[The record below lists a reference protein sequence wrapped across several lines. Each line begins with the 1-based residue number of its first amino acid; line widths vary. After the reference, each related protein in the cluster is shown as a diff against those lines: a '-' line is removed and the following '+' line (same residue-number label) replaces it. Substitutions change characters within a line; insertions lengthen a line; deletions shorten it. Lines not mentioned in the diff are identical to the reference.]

1 MYIFIQIIDTLGS
14 THTLPFRVGKIQVPL
29 SINPEGIRLSSAE
42 VQTPTACPERSRR
55 VKSGSV
61 EWVDQAFVYITI
73 PQKKK
78 LDNDFVI
85 W

>member
-55 VKSGSV
+55 VKSGTV
-61 EWVDQAFVYITI
+61 EWVAFFYSNVHACK
-73 PQKKK
+73 PR
-78 LDNDFVI
+78 
-85 W
+85 